1 MIARL
6 SGLLC
11 HKEPEQLIIDVQ
23 GVGYRVFVPLSSFYE
38 LPDTGQPV
46 QLHIHTLV
54 REDALLL
61 YGFSSLLQKQ
71 LFLLLLGISGI
82 GPKVALNILS
92 HLSCDELQQALLLQ
106 NSVRLSL
113 VPGIGKKTAER
124 LVLELHEKVQK
135 LSAAAA
141 AASGRSAAT
150 TAGRSD
156 TDVLSALLSLGYKEK
171 EARAAL
177 GRIEGAAGLSTEALL
192 RAALQELTP
201 GRN

>member
-106 NSVRLSL
+106 DSIRLAL

-141 AASGRSAAT
+141 TSGRSAAT

>member
-1 MIARL
+1 VIARL

-106 NSVRLSL
+106 DSIRLAL

-141 AASGRSAAT
+141 TSGRSAAT